1 MINVPELNLPHYNI
15 LIAQEDWL
23 YQILNY
29 IIGRSSLR
37 PFIIG
42 LILNLQF
49 HGGWLKLT
57 RLNQIDFKIFYLLA
71 QEKKGIII
79 NLVRLWLTIKIWKMV
94 ERRIGG
100 PFKFCNSTPLWHN
113 FNFVCGNRPFV
124 QPSWSSLGVNTCG
137 DMYDNQGLCSFQA
150 LRAKF
155 CLPASAYFVFLQL
168 RSALKAYGVPWSS
181 SISSH
186 PMRDW
191 IAPSAGRPSV
201 SLIYNKI
208 IDCITKP
215 LSIKT
220 IWNRELSDF
229 NLSVD
234 WERVWS
240 NLSLTS
246 KNLAHRLI
254 HFKVIHR
261 AYITPYKRFKM
272 KLQSNLNCHIC
283 NTTSSGTFL
292 HMFWECPV
300 VISLWTHVNLVLSSL
315 LRIDWSVNPSLCLL
329 NDDSGLCISSMQK
342 RMLFAGFTAV
352 KKTIIQ
358 NWFTPH
364 MCREAYWIRSLLQ
377 IVSCECTTARVGGAR
392 PSTIEAWQCF
402 LLNIR
407 DYLKE

>member
-1 MINVPELNLPHYNI
+1 MAN
-15 LIAQEDWL
+15 
-23 YQILNY
+23 
-29 IIGRSSLR
+29 S
-37 PFIIG
+37 
-42 LILNLQF
+42 
-49 HGGWLKLT
+49 
-57 RLNQIDFKIFYLLA
+57 
-71 QEKKGIII
+71 
-79 NLVRLWLTIKIWKMV
+79 IKIWKMV

-124 QPSWSSLGVNTCG
+124 QPSWSSLGVNTYG
-137 DMYDNQGLCSFQA
+137 DIYDNQGLCSFQT
-150 LRAKF
+150 LRSKF
-155 CLPASAYFVFLQL
+155 CLPASAYFVCLQL
-168 RSALKAYGVPWSS
+168 RSALKAYGVPWAS

-220 IWNRELSDF
+220 IWNRELSDL
-229 NLSVD
+229 NLSID

-272 KLQSNLNCHIC
+272 KLQPNFNCHTC
-283 NTTSSGTFL
+283 NTASSGTFP
-292 HMFWECPV
+292 HMFWDCPI
-300 VISLWTHVNLVLSSL
+300 VISLWKHVNQVLSSL
-315 LRIDWSVNPSLCLL
+315 LQIDWLVNPSLCLL
-329 NDDSGLCISSMQK
+329 KGIVHFEIKIWYLSAYPKGIQDVGVFFSSVDPILMFLGQTVLVCQSYNG
-342 RMLFAGFTAV
+342 R
-352 KKTIIQ
+352 
-358 NWFTPH
+358 
-364 MCREAYWIRSLLQ
+364 YRSLSL
-377 IVSCECTTARVGGAR
+377 
-392 PSTIEAWQCF
+392 
-402 LLNIR
+402 
-407 DYLKE
+407 

>member
-1 MINVPELNLPHYNI
+1 MLCSVPLSDVKAKSPRWRFNISLLSNQTFITSLKEYIKKFLEINMPSDVDP
-15 LIAQEDWL
+15 
-23 YQILNY
+23 QILWETTKCAIRGFCISFSSTLAKAKTHQFTQLENK
-29 IIGRSSLR
+29 IQSLQNLQKQHFTEQQATQLSSLKEEYDLLSHSKAEFSLHRSRQKYYLESER
-37 PFIIG
+37 PRT
-42 LILNLQF
+42 
-49 HGGWLKLT
+49 K
-57 RLNQIDFKIFYLLA
+57 Y
-71 QEKKGIII
+71 
-79 NLVRLWLTIKIWKMV
+79 
-94 ERRIGG
+94 
-100 PFKFCNSTPLWHN
+100 
-113 FNFVCGNRPFV
+113 
-124 QPSWSSLGVNTCG
+124 
-137 DMYDNQGLCSFQA
+137 
-150 LRAKF
+150 

-168 RSALKAYGVPWSS
+168 RSALKAYGVPWAS

-191 IAPSAGRPSV
+191 IASSAGRPSV

-220 IWNRELSDF
+220 IWNKELSDL

-272 KLQSNLNCHIC
+272 NLLSNLNYHIC

-292 HMFWECPV
+292 HMFWECSV

-342 RMLFAGFTAV
+342 RMLFAGFTAA

-364 MCREAYWIRSLLQ
+364 IFTFTFSHLADAFIQSDL
-377 IVSCECTTARVGGAR
+377 
-392 PSTIEAWQCF
+392 
-402 LLNIR
+402 
-407 DYLKE
+407 

>member
-1 MINVPELNLPHYNI
+1 MDP
-15 LIAQEDWL
+15 
-23 YQILNY
+23 
-29 IIGRSSLR
+29 S
-37 PFIIG
+37 
-42 LILNLQF
+42 
-49 HGGWLKLT
+49 
-57 RLNQIDFKIFYLLA
+57 
-71 QEKKGIII
+71 
-79 NLVRLWLTIKIWKMV
+79 
-94 ERRIGG
+94 
-100 PFKFCNSTPLWHN
+100 KFCNSTPLWHN

-168 RSALKAYGVPWSS
+168 VLLSKRYGGSLVFFHFLSSYAGLDCTICWSA
-181 SISSH
+181 IC
-186 PMRDW
+186 
-191 IAPSAGRPSV
+191 

-220 IWNRELSDF
+220 IWNRELSDL

-246 KNLAHRLI
+246 KNLAHRFI

-315 LRIDWSVNPSLCLL
+315 LRMDWSVNPSLCLL

-377 IVSCECTTARVGGAR
+377 IVSCECTTARAGGAR
-392 PSTIEAWQCF
+392 PSTIEAWQFFC
-402 LLNIR
+402 
-407 DYLKE
+407 

>member
-1 MINVPELNLPHYNI
+1 MFKQRVVSALASWCRLTGFKN
-15 LIAQEDWL
+15 
-23 YQILNY
+23 QILSTS
-29 IIGRSSLR
+29 IRIFCLSSITFCSQSVWRSV
-37 PFIIG
+37 G
-42 LILNLQF
+42 
-49 HGGWLKLT
+49 
-57 RLNQIDFKIFYLLA
+57 IFYFLSSYAGLDC
-71 QEKKGIII
+71 
-79 NLVRLWLTIKIWKMV
+79 TI
-94 ERRIGG
+94 
-100 PFKFCNSTPLWHN
+100 C
-113 FNFVCGNRPFV
+113 
-124 QPSWSSLGVNTCG
+124 WSAIC
-137 DMYDNQGLCSFQA
+137 
-150 LRAKF
+150 
-155 CLPASAYFVFLQL
+155 FL
-168 RSALKAYGVPWSS
+168 
-181 SISSH
+181 
-186 PMRDW
+186 
-191 IAPSAGRPSV
+191 

-208 IDCITKP
+208 IVCITKP

-220 IWNRELSDF
+220 IWNRELSDL

-342 RMLFAGFTAV
+342 KMLV
-352 KKTIIQ
+352 
-358 NWFTPH
+358 
-364 MCREAYWIRSLLQ
+364 LQ
-377 IVSCECTTARVGGAR
+377 LRR
-392 PSTIEAWQCF
+392 RQ
-402 LLNIR
+402 
-407 DYLKE
+407 